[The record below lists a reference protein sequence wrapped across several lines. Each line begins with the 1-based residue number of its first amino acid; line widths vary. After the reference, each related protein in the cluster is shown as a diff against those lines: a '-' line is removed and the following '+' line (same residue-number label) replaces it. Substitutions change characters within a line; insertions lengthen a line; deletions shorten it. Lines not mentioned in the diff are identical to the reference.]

1 MEILVVICFNK
12 LSLKRQQFWME
23 WILFFS
29 CLTVVR
35 YTEMILKEDLLHSQ
49 IHDIKIQTD
58 NTEHYRFPSFRKW
71 KRMNRVYRTHH
82 LLIIS
87 SRSNAFVWMLFP
99 LLHSTWI
106 PNQFF
111 NECSTWKHV
120 SMLKTTNV
128 CTSKML
134 VTMDT
139 SDMSRWKIWFLSP
152 FECPQKLIEIL
163 SFIRIKKISSKKS
176 KTLN

>member
-71 KRMNRVYRTHH
+71 KRMNKVCRTHH
-82 LLIIS
+82 PLIIS
-87 SRSNAFVWMLFP
+87 SRSNAFVWMLVP
-99 LLHSTWI
+99 LAPFH
-106 PNQFF
+106 
-111 NECSTWKHV
+111 
-120 SMLKTTNV
+120 
-128 CTSKML
+128 
-134 VTMDT
+134 MDT
-139 SDMSRWKIWFLSP
+139 EPILQWMFNVKARLDVENDKCVHVKDACYHGYFWHEQMENLISFSLRVSTKIDRNSQFYSN
-152 FECPQKLIEIL
+152 QKN
-163 SFIRIKKISSKKS
+163 FFKKV
-176 KTLN
+176 